1 MANQIAKNNQVT
13 VSSLISNDEIRTKF
27 DDVLGKKSNGF
38 VASLIAASKNDL
50 KGVEPNSVLRSAM
63 TAATL
68 DLPIDKNLGFAYIV
82 PYNNKKT
89 GVKEAQFQLSY
100 KGYIQLAIRS
110 GQYKTINAIEVYE
123 HEIARTNRLTGEVE
137 FNENDSQI
145 NRNKVVGYMA
155 YFKLINGFEKAIY
168 MSKEEMEAHAKK
180 YSQSY
185 SSKKD
190 WAVKSSLW
198 TTDFDSMAL
207 KTVLKRLISKY
218 GIMSIE
224 MQTAVL
230 NDQAV
235 IDENNNPKYVDNQ
248 VEQEIEENA
257 NKTTI
262 DMSTVVDTEFKEVA
276 DTKAGDGPVM
286 EVKEG
291 EVPF

>member
-1 MANQIAKNNQVT
+1 MANQIAKKEHVT
-13 VSSLISNDEIRTKF
+13 VSSLISNDEIRAKF
-27 DDVLGKKSNGF
+27 DNVLGKKSNGF
-38 VASLIAASKNDL
+38 IASLIAASKNDL
-50 KGVEPNSVLRSAM
+50 KNVEPNSVLKAAM

-68 DLPIDKNLGFAYIV
+68 DLPIDKNLGFAYII
-82 PYNNKKT
+82 PYKN
-89 GVKEAQFQLSY
+89 EAQFQLSY

-110 GQYKTINAIEVYE
+110 GQYKTINAIEIYE
-123 HEIARTNRLTGEVE
+123 NEIARTNRLTGEVE

-145 NRNKVVGYMA
+145 NRSKVVGYMA

-190 WAVKSSLW
+190 WVVKSSLW

-207 KTVLKRLISKY
+207 KTILKRLISKY

-235 IDENNNPKYVDNQ
+235 MDESNNPKYVDNQ
-248 VEQEIEENA
+248 VQQEIEENA

-262 DMSTVVDTEFKEVA
+262 DMGAVVDTEFKEVA
-276 DTKAGDGPVM
+276 EPKSEDGPVM

>member
-89 GVKEAQFQLSY
+89 GAKEAQFQLSY

-123 HEIARTNRLTGEVE
+123 NEIARTNRLTGEVE

-190 WAVKSSLW
+190 WVVKGSLW

-235 IDENNNPKYVDNQ
+235 IDENNNPEYVDNQ
-248 VEQEIEENA
+248 VGQEIEENA

-262 DMSTVVDTEFKEVA
+262 DMDTVVDTEYKEVA
-276 DTKAGDGPVM
+276 DTKTEDGPVM

>member
-1 MANQIAKNNQVT
+1 MANQVAKKEQLT
-13 VSSLISNDEIRTKF
+13 VSSLVSNEDVKKKF
-27 DDVLGKKSNGF
+27 SDVLGKKANGF
-38 VASLIAASKNDL
+38 IASLITASKNDL
-50 KGVEPNSVLRSAM
+50 KDVEPNSVLKSAM

-68 DLPIDKNLGFAYIV
+68 DLPIDKNLGFAYIL
-82 PYNNKKT
+82 PYNNKKK
-89 GVKEAQFQLSY
+89 GIKEAQFQLSY

-110 GQYKTINAIEVYE
+110 GQYKTINAIAIYE
-123 HEIARTNRLTGEVE
+123 NEIARTNRLTGEVA

-145 NRNKVVGYMA
+145 NRDKVVGYMA

-168 MSKEEMEAHAKK
+168 MSKEEMQAHAKR

-185 SSKKD
+185 SSKQD
-190 WAVKSSLW
+190 WVVKGSLW

-207 KTVLKRLISKY
+207 KTVLKKLISKY
-218 GIMSIE
+218 GIMSID

-235 IDENNNPKYVDNQ
+235 LDESNNPRYVDNE
-248 VEQEIEENA
+248 VGQEIEENA

-262 DMSTVVDTEFKEVA
+262 DMGTVVDTDFKEV
-276 DTKAGDGPVM
+276 TENKSEDGPVM

>member
-50 KGVEPNSVLRSAM
+50 KGIEPNSVLRSAM

-89 GVKEAQFQLSY
+89 GAKEAQFQLSY

-190 WAVKSSLW
+190 WTVKSSLW

-276 DTKAGDGPVM
+276 DNKPGDGPVM

>member
-276 DTKAGDGPVM
+276 DTKTGDGPVM

>member
-1 MANQIAKNNQVT
+1 MANQIAKKEHVT
-13 VSSLISNDEIRTKF
+13 VSSLISNDEIRAKF
-27 DDVLGKKSNGF
+27 DNVLGKKSNGF
-38 VASLIAASKNDL
+38 IASLIAASKNDL
-50 KGVEPNSVLRSAM
+50 KNVEPNSVLKAAM

-68 DLPIDKNLGFAYIV
+68 DLPIDKNLGFAYII
-82 PYNNKKT
+82 PYKN
-89 GVKEAQFQLSY
+89 EAQFQLSY

-110 GQYKTINAIEVYE
+110 GQYKTINAIEIYE
-123 HEIARTNRLTGEVE
+123 NEIARTNRLTGEVE

-145 NRNKVVGYMA
+145 NRDKVVGYMA

-190 WAVKSSLW
+190 WVVKSSLW

-207 KTVLKRLISKY
+207 KTILKRLISKY

-235 IDENNNPKYVDNQ
+235 MDESNNPKYVDNQ

-262 DMSTVVDTEFKEVA
+262 DMGAVVDTEFKEVA
-276 DTKAGDGPVM
+276 EPKSEDGPVM

>member
-1 MANQIAKNNQVT
+1 MANQVAKKEHVT
-13 VSSLISNDEIRTKF
+13 VSSLVSNEDIKKKF
-27 DDVLGKKSNGF
+27 SDVLGKKANGF
-38 VASLIAASKNDL
+38 IASLITASKNDL
-50 KGVEPNSVLRSAM
+50 KDVEPNSVLKSAM

-68 DLPIDKNLGFAYIV
+68 DLPIDKNLGFAYIL

-89 GVKEAQFQLSY
+89 GIKEAQFQLSY

-110 GQYKTINAIEVYE
+110 GQYKTINAIEIYE
-123 HEIARTNRLTGEVE
+123 NEIARTNRLTGEVE

-145 NRNKVVGYMA
+145 NRDKVVGYMA

-190 WAVKSSLW
+190 WVVKSSLW

-207 KTVLKRLISKY
+207 KTILKRLISKY

-262 DMSTVVDTEFKEVA
+262 DMGAVVDTEFKEVA
-276 DTKAGDGPVM
+276 ESKSEDGPVM

>member
-248 VEQEIEENA
+248 VEQKIEENA

-276 DTKAGDGPVM
+276 DTKTGDGPVM

>member
-38 VASLIAASKNDL
+38 IASLIAASKNDL

-82 PYNNKKT
+82 PYNNKKS
-89 GVKEAQFQLSY
+89 GAKEAQFQLSY

-123 HEIARTNRLTGEVE
+123 NEIARTNRLTGEVE
-137 FNENDSQI
+137 FNENGSQI

-190 WAVKSSLW
+190 WVVKSSLW

-235 IDENNNPKYVDNQ
+235 IDENNNPEYVDNQ

-262 DMSTVVDTEFKEVA
+262 DMNTVVDTEYEEVA
-276 DTKAGDGPVM
+276 DTKTEDGPVM

>member
-89 GVKEAQFQLSY
+89 GAKEAQFQLSY

-276 DTKAGDGPVM
+276 DTKTGDGPVM

>member
-38 VASLIAASKNDL
+38 IASLIAASKNDL

-82 PYNNKKT
+82 PYSNKKT

-100 KGYIQLAIRS
+100 KGYVQLAIRS
-110 GQYKTINAIEVYE
+110 GQYKTINAIEIYE

-190 WAVKSSLW
+190 YVVKGSLW
-198 TTDFDSMAL
+198 TTDFDSMAK
-207 KTVLKRLISKY
+207 KTVLKQLISKY

-276 DTKAGDGPVM
+276 NTKTEDGPVM